1 MFRNR
6 YYVVVECL
14 MLMSICPDDDDD
26 AARYSLAMQ
35 KRPTDV
41 LHTRLLT
48 KLSKDRQQQH
58 QEINIMRYDDHDAT
72 AVGMQWHII
81 YANNFDERL
90 CELYVVC
97 MEMKH

>member
-1 MFRNR
+1 
-6 YYVVVECL
+6 
-14 MLMSICPDDDDD
+14 
-26 AARYSLAMQ
+26 
-35 KRPTDV
+35 
-41 LHTRLLT
+41 
-48 KLSKDRQQQH
+48 
-58 QEINIMRYDDHDAT
+58 MRYDDHDAT